1 MLMSAITGNTTKY
14 KVSSVTINGN
24 FTGLASVPSLYFTGG
39 GLATAAA
46 AGAAGYFNY
55 ATINGYYYNT
65 GNYYADTQY
74 SSLGSTT
81 YGGGIMGTTVNTT
94 SGSITYGGYNL
105 GSFTASTKTVATSGG
120 ALASVTITRGGE
132 YRRGGPPFASTQPLA
147 SGPFPYIFFPDSSVF
162 GAAPIGTCMVTFTNG
177 VVTSVNQ
184 INTSGYPGPYTDTAT
199 STFINADGLY
209 NSTGG
214 DIYATGYDANKLAT
228 VSFTRTPLVYSYPI
242 TVDTISPNYTMIP
255 NTPGPITVSYGGTTI
270 SVTLS
275 AETAYQ
281 PTYYNLQSVTL
292 TQVGS
297 YYTTAVTPI
306 SSNGSVTLTANMVIA

>member
-1 MLMSAITGNTTKY
+1 MSAMTGNTIKY
-14 KVSSVTINGN
+14 KVASVAIGGSY
-24 FTGLASVPSLYFTGG
+24 TGLATVPSLYFTGG
-39 GLATAAA
+39 GLAAAAA

-55 ATINGYYYNT
+55 ATVNAYSYNT

-74 SSLGSTT
+74 TSLGSTQF
-81 YGGGIMGTTVNTT
+81 GGGIKGTTVNTT

-105 GSFTASTKTVATSGG
+105 GSFTASTKTVPVSGG
-120 ALASVTITRGGE
+120 ALASASVSQGGL
-132 YRRGGPPFASTQPLA
+132 YRTGGMPWSSSQPLA
-147 SGPFPYIFFPDSSVF
+147 NGTYSYNFLPTGSVF
-162 GAAPIGTCMVTFTNG
+162 AYGYAIGTCTVTFTNG
-177 VVTSVNQ
+177 VLTSVQSISNA
-184 INTSGYPGPYTDTAT
+184 GFPGPYADGST
-199 STFINADGLY
+199 STYVTSDGLY
-209 NSTGG
+209 AGTGG
-214 DIYATGYDANKLAT
+214 NVYAQDSLIANLAIL
-228 VSFTRTPLVYSYPI
+228 SYTRTALVYSYPI
-242 TVDTISPNYTMIP
+242 TVDTITPTYQMLGV
-255 NTPGPITVSYGGTTI
+255 PGPITVSYGGTTI